1 MAKVEYIIKT
11 STKEPIEAESFLNED
26 YVTLGELRRKQ
37 KESILLG
44 KPLYIC
50 GKCEQP
56 LALKGRPNNN
66 KKFYLAHLK
75 GSKDCEWKSGDDRTR
90 LEIHQEMFFRVR
102 ESKEHKELKAFIVD
116 KLKKDKQF
124 SQIKSEKRFK
134 SDFQEEYKV
143 PDVSAIQTKTI
154 QVKDNELIKIKTNIV
169 FEIQLTSTYL
179 DVIIDRE
186 KFYYEN
192 KANILWIFADFSKD
206 LSQTKMVEDDILFSN
221 KKNVFILD
229 EEAQKVSIEKQS
241 LYLKNLY
248 LEVFLNKGNIDYR
261 WSNPKIINI
270 DEIIFDTITGKSF
283 CYNFEYERVKFLYKE
298 KLKNKDFKEKF
309 SIIQK
314 YLIQSIDSKDDFEV
328 LLQSQNIINDE
339 ELFNSICSS
348 QDIIRYIFE
357 IIYLQKKDKIFDYR
371 FSNLRDK
378 KDTRI
383 IQMLNHAFNPAL
395 KNGIYSNL
403 LLKAI
408 DYYGQSSYL
417 IKIDKKGS
425 FTKKTLE
432 HKKYISEELPQ
443 NNLKA
448 LQYLFPELFFL
459 KGIPTKEKIGD

>member
-1 MAKVEYIIKT
+1 MAKVEYIINT
-11 STKEPIEAESFLNED
+11 STKEPIEAELFLNED

-37 KESILLG
+37 KESILLS

-75 GSKDCEWKSGDDRTR
+75 DSKDCEWKSGDDRTR
-90 LEIHQEMFFRVR
+90 LEIHQEMFFKVR
-102 ESKEHKELKAFIVD
+102 ESEKHKELKAFIVD

-124 SQIKSEKRFK
+124 SKIQSEKRFK
-134 SDFQEEYKV
+134 SDFQEKYKI
-143 PDVSAIQTKTI
+143 PDVSAVQTKSNGFI
-154 QVKDNELIKIKTNIV
+154 DIKTNIV

-192 KANILWIFADFSKD
+192 QANILWIFADFSED
-206 LSQTKMVEDDILFSN
+206 LSRTKMVEDDILFSN

-229 EEAQKVSIEKQS
+229 EEAQKISIENQS

-248 LEVFLNKGNIDYR
+248 LEVFLNKENIDYR

-270 DEIIFDTITGKSF
+270 NEIIFDTITGKSF
-283 CYNFEYERVKFLYKE
+283 CYNFEYERAKCLYKI
-298 KLKNKDFKEKF
+298 KLKNKNFKRELF
-309 SIIQK
+309 AIRTCLSE
-314 YLIQSIDSKDDFEV
+314 SIDSKESFAE
-328 LLQSQNIINDE
+328 LLDSKNIIEDK
-339 ELFNSICSS
+339 ELFSSICDS

-357 IIYLQKKDKIFDYR
+357 IIYFQKKDKIFDYR
-371 FSNLRDK
+371 FSDSK
-378 KDTRI
+378 KDARI

-395 KNGIYSNL
+395 KNSIYSNL

-417 IKIDKKGS
+417 IEIDKKGS

-432 HKKYISEELPQ
+432 NKKYISEELPQ

-448 LQYLFPELFFL
+448 LQYLFPELFYL
-459 KGIPTKEKIGD
+459 KGISK